1 MSDHHPNKGMIRMTD
16 RTTLTTSEITGLR
29 QRIAHRLDKRM
40 DALSPK
46 EIAFLFSMDGW
57 LTTNTW
63 VSSKQ
68 GNWLLDILE
77 RTEGKRLKQNDK

>member
-1 MSDHHPNKGMIRMTD
+1 MTD

-40 DALSPK
+40 DKLSPK
-46 EIAFLFSMDGW
+46 EIAFLFSMDDW

-63 VSSKQ
+63 VSSAQ
-68 GNWLLDILE
+68 GNWLIDILE